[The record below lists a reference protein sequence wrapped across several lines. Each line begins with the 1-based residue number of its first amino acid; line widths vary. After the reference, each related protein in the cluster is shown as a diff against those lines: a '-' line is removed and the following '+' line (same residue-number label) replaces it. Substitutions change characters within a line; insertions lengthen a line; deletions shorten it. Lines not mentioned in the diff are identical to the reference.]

1 MTRHGERSM
10 SEYQFIHFQALD
22 RPLSDTQLEFMR
34 GQSTRADVSRWEFTN
49 EYHFGD
55 FHGDRLGMLRNGYDV
70 HLHFANYGIRRL
82 MFRLPG
88 GLPCDAKTFKTFI
101 ADYGM
106 TWHADKTGD
115 GGVLEICPEA
125 DAGTYDFLEDPHSML
140 DRIAP
145 VREALMAG
153 DLRALYLTWLACCCY
168 DEDTMEPPVPAG
180 LAEIVSSP
188 KAEKGS
194 GAFPRNGP
202 KGAAQERLLTPF
214 PHALAAMAEFY
225 ELSLDL
231 LEVVAER
238 SPPLSADKRP
248 ADVLAKW
255 TARQSKDSLRSLVS
269 RLMDDHAATRA
280 DVLAHVRQE
289 QAMPAWPMAEPSR
302 TMGELRNAVA
312 AVEQRR
318 LQRRKKA
325 EEAKQRKRLEDIAED
340 PDKVAAAVNRLVAE
354 RTGDAYKQAARQLAE
369 LREAMGPEKGP
380 AYVQAVACKLH
391 DENPKRHALI
401 AALRAEG
408 LLE

>member
-1 MTRHGERSM
+1 M
-10 SEYQFIHFQALD
+10 SEYQFIHFQAID

-34 GQSTRADVSRWEFTN
+34 RQSTRADVTRWEFTN

-55 FHGDRLGMLRNGYDV
+55 FRGDRLGMLRNGYDV
-70 HLHFANYGIRRL
+70 HLHFAAFGLRRL
-82 MFRLPG
+82 MFRLPA

-101 ADYGM
+101 VDYGM
-106 TWHADKTGD
+106 TWHADKKGK
-115 GGVLEICPEA
+115 GGILEICPEA

-153 DLRALYLTWLACCCY
+153 DPRALYLAWLACCCY

-180 LAEIVSSP
+180 LAEIVSPSGKGVRSLSP
-188 KAEKGS
+188 ERPGGCCAGKAPDPFS
-194 GAFPRNGP
+194 
-202 KGAAQERLLTPF
+202 AA
-214 PHALAAMAEFY
+214 HALAAMAEFY

-231 LEVVAER
+231 VEVAAER
-238 SPPLSADKRP
+238 SPPLLAGKRP
-248 ADVLAKW
+248 ADVLHKW
-255 TARQSKDSLRSLVS
+255 TGRQSKDSLRSLVS
-269 RLMDDHAATRA
+269 RLMDDPAATRA

-302 TMGELRNAVA
+302 TMGEMRKAVA

-318 LQRRKKA
+318 LQRQKKA
-325 EEAKQRKRLEDIAED
+325 EEAKRRKRLKDFAEH
-340 PDKVAAAVNRLVAE
+340 PEKVVAAANRLVAE
-354 RTGDAYKQAARQLAE
+354 RTGNAYKHAARQLAE

-380 AYVQAVACKLH
+380 AYVQAVARKLH
-391 DENPKRHALI
+391 NENPKRHALT

-408 LLE
+408 LL